1 MPYMTIDIRCIPGNI
16 KKRKFCTIRWSS
28 QHDHI
33 NKYRTYSQCKSLTR
47 RSCPTPLLCVKCVTD
62 IAIFLCL
69 SLVITGDAL
78 SLDWVSATVYESR
91 NTELVFAGPGRMLV
105 EAALSSPSVLETIG
119 QKESC
124 VLHTSLLSTT
134 PKSRKEIHISR
145 LNAHDGKHNQPTAV
159 VDIGDLSLSAWYITL
174 LNPIALGYYHQ
185 HPARTAA
192 CQHHSRR
199 VLTIYNHISG
209 IYTANNNRISLRSHR
224 TDQPRVS
231 VPLDYNIHP
240 RIMIKSSVT
249 SIRKISW
256 IFKQAVTP

>member
-1 MPYMTIDIRCIPGNI
+1 MSHPLIFVHVLDWSLRNHWTPAGYLILSWRCLNMPYMTIDIHCIPGNV
-16 KKRKFCTIRWSS
+16 KKRKLCTIRWSS

-124 VLHTSLLSTT
+124 VLHTSFIKYNSKKQEGNSYFPSKCTWWQT
-134 PKSRKEIHISR
+134 
-145 LNAHDGKHNQPTAV
+145 QPADSGGRHRWFV
-159 VDIGDLSLSAWYITL
+159 SLSMVHYFA
-174 LNPIALGYYHQ
+174 
-185 HPARTAA
+185 
-192 CQHHSRR
+192 
-199 VLTIYNHISG
+199 
-209 IYTANNNRISLRSHR
+209 
-224 TDQPRVS
+224 
-231 VPLDYNIHP
+231 
-240 RIMIKSSVT
+240 
-249 SIRKISW
+249 
-256 IFKQAVTP
+256 